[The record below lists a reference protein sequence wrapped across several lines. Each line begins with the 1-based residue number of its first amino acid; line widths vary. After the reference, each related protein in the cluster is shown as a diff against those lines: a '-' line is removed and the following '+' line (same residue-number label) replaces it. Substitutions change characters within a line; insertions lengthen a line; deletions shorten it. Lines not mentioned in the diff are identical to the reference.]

1 MTAPDPSA
9 ATLESLK
16 SQAWNR
22 LAPAAIIH
30 FIVKFVVGFAKNGI
44 QNVAYLGGVAI
55 FTGDNRWL
63 ILGAIAA
70 GASVILLLSG
80 ILSYLNFQFRLDG
93 QTFLIN
99 RGVFNKKRLTLS
111 FDRIQNVV
119 VKEPFYFRP
128 FGLVAL
134 ALESAGSRDEEV
146 SLAGIPTPLAQDIR
160 RAVLERRDN
169 TQAHATPEQD
179 TATDGDSV
187 APAAEEEL
195 LLEQP
200 MSELAR
206 YGLSNNNIW
215 VVAGVAIGAIFQQ
228 FDAWE
233 KDAEAFIENS
243 VIPITGDDKAVLG
256 LLFAAGLLAIVA
268 LLTLFS
274 VLGAIVVFYKFRL
287 AYADGRYHRTTG
299 LFERLETSVPET
311 KAQSLQINQ
320 PWPALLLGRW
330 HLVLKQVGF
339 GIGGNAPQNK
349 KSSFI
354 IPSVLP
360 SFYQPLSDRL
370 FGDIDWRNLKLNPVD
385 RFFIWKVMSYWF
397 LLPALIAAAPLVAY
411 NGAAGLLVLALP
423 LVMTPVVML
432 RYQRYGYW
440 TNGEIGI
447 VRYGIVGTRTTV
459 FPFHKV
465 QTVTLTQSPSQR
477 RRKLA
482 TLKIKLAG
490 QMLYV
495 PFMSLSDADAWRD
508 CILYEVE
515 ASRKAWM

>member
-44 QNVAYLGGVAI
+44 QNVAYLGGIAI
-55 FTGDNRWL
+55 FTGDSRWL

-70 GASVILLLSG
+70 GASVTLLLSG

-119 VKEPFYFRP
+119 IKEPFYFRP

-134 ALESAGSRDEEV
+134 ALESAGSSDEEV

-169 TQAHATPEQD
+169 TQAHARPEQE
-179 TATDGDSV
+179 TASDGDPA

-200 MSELAR
+200 ISELAR
-206 YGLSNNNIW
+206 YGLSNNSIW

-228 FDAWE
+228 FEAWGKE
-233 KDAEAFIENS
+233 ADAFIETS
-243 VIPITGDDKAVLG
+243 IIPITGDDATVLG
-256 LLFAAGLLAIVA
+256 LLVAAGLLAVVA

-311 KAQSLQINQ
+311 KVQSLQINQ

-330 HLVLKQVGF
+330 HLVMKQVGF
-339 GIGGNAPQNK
+339 GTANNPAQNR
-349 KSSFI
+349 KSNFI
-354 IPSVLP
+354 IPSVEP
-360 SFYQPLSDRL
+360 PFYQALANRL
-370 FGDIDWRNLKLNPVD
+370 FGAVSWQDMHLRPIA
-385 RFFIWKVMSYWF
+385 RFYIWKTVFYWF
-397 LLPALIAAAPLVAY
+397 LLPSMMAAITLAANKQPL
-411 NGAAGLLVLALP
+411 GLLTLLIPVLT
-423 LVMTPVVML
+423 TPFVML
-432 RYQRYGYW
+432 RHNRYGYW
-440 TNGEIGI
+440 SDGKVAVVKHGF
-447 VRYGIVGTRTTV
+447 VGSRTSA
-459 FPFHKV
+459 FPFHKA

-477 RRKLA
+477 RRRLA
-482 TLKIKLAG
+482 TLKVQLAG
-490 QMLYV
+490 QTLTIPYMPV
-495 PFMSLSDADAWRD
+495 ADAQAWRD
-508 CILYEVE
+508 RILYEVE
-515 ASRKAWM
+515 TTQKPWM